1 MKLLTEFVAGG
12 IVRVS
17 CQRNMVICI
26 RILTN
31 ITEKHYFKNE
41 GIFM

>member
-31 ITEKHYFKNE
+31 ITEKTLFQE
-41 GIFM
+41 